1 MPHLYRR
8 ILWYPKIPLYL
19 YILFSYSL
27 KHIPAIFFAII
38 TCFAFSLPHAVNVHG
53 GGGDTGIDTLLK
65 DKTKKEYLEMRGIVM
80 QSKRTEKGEGKL
92 LDSAMVT
99 IYDGLH
105 KPLVIFRT
113 NKKGKCDFRLP
124 LNQKYTI
131 EVTCTGFVTKFLEVN
146 TKVPDDKK
154 AAYIFPF
161 SIDIF
166 EAVKGL
172 DVSVLKKPIAK
183 VNYSFSQD
191 HFSYDFTYTDRI
203 NNELKKMYKNYYFLQ
218 TVENEVGADTL
229 SQKTPGD
236 TLHKPPHK
244 K

>member
-1 MPHLYRR
+1 M
-8 ILWYPKIPLYL
+8 
-19 YILFSYSL
+19 S
-27 KHIPAIFFAII
+27 
-38 TCFAFSLPHAVNVHG
+38 HG
-53 GGGDTGIDTLLK
+53 GGGEAGIDTLLK
-65 DKTKKEYLEMRGIVM
+65 DKTKKEYLEMRGIVL

-99 IYDGLH
+99 IYDGTH
-105 KPLVIFRT
+105 KPLVTFRT
-113 NKKGKCDFRLP
+113 TKKGKCDFRLP
-124 LNQKYTI
+124 LNQKFTI
-131 EVTCTGFVTKFLEVN
+131 EVTRKGYVTKFLEVN

-218 TVENEVGADTL
+218 TVENEVGSDTLGQKTPADTL
-229 SQKTPGD
+229 KP
-236 TLHKPPHK
+236 PPHK